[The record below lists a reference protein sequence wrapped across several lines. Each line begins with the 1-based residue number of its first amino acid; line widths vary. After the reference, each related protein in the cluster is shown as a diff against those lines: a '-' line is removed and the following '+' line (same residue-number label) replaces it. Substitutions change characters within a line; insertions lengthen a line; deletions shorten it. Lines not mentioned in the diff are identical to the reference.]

1 MNEAFQASVEQNLA
15 WFKLFEFISR
25 GEKERAFGVY
35 KVLMLAFDSKP
46 FCLLVEGDLHATF
59 DENSEA
65 IQKYLEAAKLYE
77 ENQETFLASVAYESV
92 IKISSKA
99 IYWKKLLQ
107 LYKEIDYQP
116 KVVRALKNIFLLH
129 LKNKNEPEA
138 KEILLNLKELGNCME
153 EEESLALYQL
163 QEKTTKKDVL
173 ENISKILEEHFTK
186 GNSKGLQKFLSKL
199 ETLDKEAY
207 NNAITHMKDKH

>member
-1 MNEAFQASVEQNLA
+1 MNEASQASVEQNLA

-77 ENQETFLASVAYESV
+77 ENQETFLASIAYESV
-92 IKISSKA
+92 TKISSKTT
-99 IYWKKLLQ
+99 YWKKLLQ
-107 LYKEIDYQP
+107 LYKEIGYQP
-116 KVVRALKNIFLLH
+116 KVVHALKNIFFLY
-129 LKNKNEPEA
+129 LKNKNEDEA
-138 KEILLNLKELGNCME
+138 KEVLLNLKELGNCME
-153 EEESLALYQL
+153 EEEALALYQL
-163 QEKTTKKDVL
+163 QEKTAKKDVL
-173 ENISKILEEHFTK
+173 ENISKILEEHSRLHSGK
-186 GNSKGLQKFLSKL
+186 
-199 ETLDKEAY
+199 
-207 NNAITHMKDKH
+207 